1 MIKED
6 IILQIAQ
13 ELSIPN
19 HRAKILLTDFL
30 DFLEKT
36 IIKEKKLLIQ
46 RFGTFEIKQREKTI
60 GRNIK
65 TMEEIIIPARK
76 RLYFHSSK
84 NLKKIVNLN

>member
-19 HRAKILLTDFL
+19 YRAKILLADL
-30 DFLEKT
+30 LEFLEKT
-36 IIKEKKLLIQ
+36 ILKEKKLLLQ
-46 RFGTFEIKQREKTI
+46 KFGTFEIKKREKTI

-65 TMEEIIIPARK
+65 TMEEVIIPARE

-84 NLKKIVNLN
+84 SLKNLVNKK